1 MKQVKCECG
10 HVNPHGTAFCESCGK
25 PLEERAGKTLLDM
38 RYEGSARRSQTY
50 KRTFIDQIWAFFSSV
65 KVGVALIVITLI
77 ASAIGTIFP
86 QQMYIPPNVD
96 PAEYY
101 KQQYGWAGKL
111 YYELGFNN
119 LYGSWWYILLIALIG
134 VSLVIC
140 SLDRVVPLYRA
151 LKRQGVKHHPHFLE
165 RQRLFGVSHVSDLD
179 KTMAVLK
186 ERLAARR
193 YHVCEE
199 DGHLLAEKGR
209 FSRWGPY
216 VNHIGL
222 IIFLIGA
229 MLRSVPGMYIDRV
242 MWIPEGE
249 TKEIPGTNGR
259 YFLKSEKF
267 IFETYEKGKDNEVF
281 NAAIDRVGN
290 GMIAKNYQTN
300 VVLYKRVGPVIP
312 GAKPKLEKVKE
323 YPIRVNEPLEFDHYA
338 LYQVDFRLNEPKA
351 MSFQLADKQLG
362 KTFGTVTVDLYDP
375 KELYNLGHGYR
386 VELLSYF
393 PDFEF
398 DEDGNPSTKSRVP
411 NNPAFVFK
419 MYAPD
424 RPKGEVS
431 FVAIQQT
438 IEPFGNNKYKMAFA
452 GFETRNVSGLTV
464 RRDFTLWILG
474 VGGAIF
480 MIGLIQG
487 MYWNHRRI
495 WVQRVNGELWIAAH
509 TNKNWFGLK
518 NELRRLLDGTG
529 VNMPADQ
536 LEEGKQAGQGGQAHG
551 HGTA

>member
-1 MKQVKCECG
+1 MEQVKCECG

-25 PLEERAGKTLLDM
+25 PLQDVGEKPLLDM

-50 KRTFIDQIWAFFSSV
+50 KRTIIDQIWAFFSSV

-86 QQMYIPPNVD
+86 QQMYIPPNAD

-101 KQQYGWAGKL
+101 EKQYGLAGKL
-111 YYELGFNN
+111 YYELGFNH

-151 LKRQGVKHHPHFLE
+151 LKRQGVKRHPHFLE
-165 RQRLFGVSHVSDLD
+165 RQRLFGVSRVNDPD
-179 KTMAVLK
+179 DAIATLK
-186 ERLAARR
+186 ERLAKQR
-193 YHVCEE
+193 YHVREE

-229 MLRSVPGMYIDRV
+229 MLRSVPGMYIDRA

-259 YFLKSEKF
+259 YFLKSEQF
-267 IFETYEKGKDNEVF
+267 IFETYQKGKENEAF

-300 VVLYKRVGPVIP
+300 VVLYKRVGPVIA
-312 GAKPKLEKVKE
+312 GAEPKLKKVKE
-323 YPIRVNEPLEFDHYA
+323 YAIRVNEPLKFDGYA
-338 LYQVDFRLNEPKA
+338 LYQVDFRLGEPKA
-351 MSFQLADKQLG
+351 MSFQLTDKRSG
-362 KTFGTVTVDLYDP
+362 ASFGTVHIDLYNP
-375 KELYNLGHGYR
+375 KEEYDLGRGYR
-386 VELLSYF
+386 VKLLSYF

-424 RPKGEVS
+424 RPKGETS

-438 IEPFGNNKYKMAFA
+438 IEPFGDNKYKMAFA
-452 GFETRNVSGLTV
+452 GLETRNVSGLTV

-474 VGGAIF
+474 IGGAIF

-487 MYWNHRRI
+487 MYWNHRRV

-529 VNMPADQ
+529 LTMPADR
-536 LEEGKQAGQGGQAHG
+536 LEEGKKAGQGGQAHG
-551 HGTA
+551 TA

>member
-1 MKQVKCECG
+1 MEHVKCECG

-25 PLEERAGKTLLDM
+25 PVEEQGEKPLLDM

-50 KRTFIDQIWAFFSSV
+50 NRTIVDQIWAFFSSV

-86 QQMYIPPNVD
+86 QEMYIPPNVN

-101 KQQYGWAGKL
+101 EEQYGWAGEL

-119 LYGSWWYILLIALIG
+119 LYGSWWYMLLIASIG

-151 LKRQGVKHHPHFLE
+151 LKRQGVKRHPRFLE
-165 RQRLFGVSHVSDLD
+165 RQRLFGVSHVNDMD
-179 KTMAVLK
+179 KAVALLK
-186 ERLAARR
+186 ERLAKQR
-193 YHVCEE
+193 YRIREE
-199 DGHLLAEKGR
+199 GGHLLAEKGR

-216 VNHIGL
+216 VNHVGL

-229 MLRSVPGMYIDRV
+229 MLRSVPGMYIDEV
-242 MWIPEGE
+242 MWIREGE
-249 TKEIPGTNGR
+249 MKEIPGTDGQ

-267 IFETYEKGKDNEVF
+267 IFDTYKKGEDNEVF
-281 NAAIDRVGN
+281 NAAIDRVGD
-290 GMIAKNYQTN
+290 GMIAENYQTN
-300 VVLYKRVGPVIP
+300 VVLYKRVGPTVA

-323 YPIRVNEPLEFDHYA
+323 YPIRVNEPLKFDHYA
-338 LYQVDFRLNEPKA
+338 LYQVDFRLNEPKT
-351 MSFQLADKQLG
+351 MSFQLADKQSK
-362 KTFGTVTVDLYDP
+362 KTFGTVAIDLYDP
-375 KELYNLGHGYR
+375 KETYDLGRGYR

-424 RPKGEVS
+424 RPEGEVS

-438 IEPFGNNKYKMAFA
+438 IEPFGDNKYKMAFA
-452 GFETRNVSGLTV
+452 GLETRNVSGLTV

-487 MYWNHRRI
+487 MYWNHRRV

-529 VNMPADQ
+529 LAMPADR
-536 LEEGKQAGQGGQAHG
+536 LEEGKQAGQGGQVHG

>member
-151 LKRQGVKHHPHFLE
+151 LKRQGVKRHPHFLE

-229 MLRSVPGMYIDRV
+229 MLRSVPDMYIDRV

-351 MSFQLADKQLG
+351 MSFQLADKQSG

-438 IEPFGNNKYKMAFA
+438 IEPFGNNKYKMAFS
-452 GFETRNVSGLTV
+452 GIETRNVSGLTV

>member
-50 KRTFIDQIWAFFSSV
+50 KKTMIDQIWAFFSSV

-151 LKRQGVKHHPHFLE
+151 LKRQGVKRHPHFLE
-165 RQRLFGVSHVSDLD
+165 RQRLFGVSRVGDMD
-179 KTMAVLK
+179 KAVALLK
-186 ERLAARR
+186 ERLAKQR
-193 YHVCEE
+193 YRIREE
-199 DGHLLAEKGR
+199 GGHLLAEKGR

-216 VNHIGL
+216 VNHVGL

-229 MLRSVPGMYIDRV
+229 MLRSVPGMYIDEV
-242 MWIPEGE
+242 MWIREGE
-249 TKEIPGTNGR
+249 TKEIPGTDGQ

-267 IFETYEKGKDNEVF
+267 IFDTYKKGEDNEVF
-281 NAAIDRVGN
+281 NAAIDRVGD
-290 GMIAKNYQTN
+290 GMIAENYQTN
-300 VVLYKRVGPVIP
+300 VVLYKRVDPTVA

-323 YPIRVNEPLEFDHYA
+323 YSIRVNEPLKFNHYA
-338 LYQVDFRLNEPKA
+338 LYQVDFRLNEPKT
-351 MSFQLADKQLG
+351 MSFQLADKQSG
-362 KTFGTVTVDLYDP
+362 KTFGTVAIDLYDP
-375 KELYNLGHGYR
+375 KETYDLGRGYR

-452 GFETRNVSGLTV
+452 GLETRNVSGLTV

-529 VNMPADQ
+529 LTMPADR
-536 LEEGKQAGQGGQAHG
+536 LEEEKKAGQGGQAHG
-551 HGTA
+551 TA